1 LVVSGQRRFSAGRRA
16 DARRTLVARA
26 TGRPES
32 SELLQRRADLVGA
45 GAAAAM
51 GDAQVVGAGLH
62 RAGQLEIVPAALV
75 VAGGERRAL
84 RTFCVPSVGGGI
96 VQRSI
101 FARARILYL
110 ELRRILAI

>member
-1 LVVSGQRRFSAGRRA
+1 LVVSGQRRFSAFAPRR
-16 DARRTLVARA
+16 RRTKVR
-26 TGRPES
+26 GPES